1 MASPTTIRP
10 RRAVAG
16 ALAAT
21 LVASA
26 AALVVATPAAAAT
39 EHVAA
44 ASIAP
49 DDTSYLGWHLE
60 TGDATQLAD
69 VWNGLRTDPAGD
81 VYALKGL
88 VNTGQP
94 GLPVADG
101 AALGTLITGST
112 IVGTGN
118 VLLEVPYSVTDP
130 VTPTTINTW
139 GTLRTADP
147 VVSGAAPTLTTP
159 FISSRTLGTIPA
171 NTTAPLQDFLDEL
184 DAATGDI
191 RYSGY
196 GFYAVAQF
204 PPAVVSSIS
213 FGADTT
219 TFGRT
224 VSSTPVTS
232 TVKVGASEI
241 RPDEST
247 YTGWHEGYAN
257 ATPAYAV
264 TTSGLSFGNGA
275 NSQIINGLA
284 TPIVTTAPFGAFTSL
299 SVTVA
304 SGEAFLQVP
313 VFFGP
318 GSTFATLR
326 PATGATAG
334 TSGVALADTWTSSRA
349 IPATATTPAIAANA
363 PVALGDLLE
372 ALVAQGGSV
381 QILAFGVL
389 AQASAPAVV
398 SQVSFNGVSYSFV
411 PLLAATGVDPA
422 AAIGMAGGALLLLIG
437 GGVLLALRRRWS

>member
-1 MASPTTIRP
+1 VSLTTTRP
-10 RRAVAG
+10 RRVLAG
-16 ALAAT
+16 GLTAMLMATGAAFVT
-21 LVASA
+21 M
-26 AALVVATPAAAAT
+26 TPAAAAT
-39 EHVAA
+39 EHVPA

-60 TGDATQLAD
+60 TGNAAQLAD
-69 VWNGLRTDPAGD
+69 VWNGLRTDPAAD
-81 VYALKGL
+81 IYALKGL
-88 VNTGQP
+88 VNTGAP

-101 AALGTLITGST
+101 AALGSLITAAV
-112 IVGTGN
+112 IVATGD

-130 VTPTTINTW
+130 VTPTTINAW
-139 GTLRTADP
+139 GTLRTAAP
-147 VVSGAAPTLTTP
+147 VVSGTAPTLTTP

-171 NTTAPLQDFLDEL
+171 NTTAPLQDFLDQL
-184 DAATGDI
+184 DAVSGDV

-196 GFYAVAQF
+196 GFYATAQF
-204 PPAVVSSIS
+204 PPAVVSSIA
-213 FGADTT
+213 FGGDTT
-219 TFGRT
+219 TFGR
-224 VSSTPVTS
+224 VIASTPVTS
-232 TVKVGASEI
+232 TVNVVESEI

-257 ATPAYAV
+257 PTPAYDV
-264 TTSGLSFGNGA
+264 TTAGLSLGNGA

-284 TPIVTTAPFGAFTSL
+284 TPIVTTAPFAAFTSL
-299 SVTVA
+299 SVTVV

-318 GSTFATLR
+318 GNTFATLR

-334 TSGVALADTWTSSRA
+334 TSGVALTDLWVSSRA
-349 IPATATTPAIAANA
+349 IPATATTPAIAAND
-363 PVALGDLLE
+363 PVVLGDLLE

-381 QILAFGVL
+381 QLLAFGVL

-411 PLLAATGVDPA
+411 PQLAATGVDPA
-422 AAIGMAGGALLLLIG
+422 STLAAAGGALILLLA
-437 GGVLLALRRRWS
+437 GGVLIALRRRWS